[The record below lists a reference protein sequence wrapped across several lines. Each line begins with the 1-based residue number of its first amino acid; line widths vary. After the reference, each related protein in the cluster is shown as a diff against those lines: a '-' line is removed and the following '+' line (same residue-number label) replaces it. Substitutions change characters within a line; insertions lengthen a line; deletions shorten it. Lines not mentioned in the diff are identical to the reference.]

1 MRHDVYNLKDKRE
14 SEPWCI
20 MYAFNA
26 VKKKKKSLGRVA
38 GRPLRD
44 EGVMNST

>member
-26 VKKKKKSLGRVA
+26 VKKKKKKSRQSCWKA
-38 GRPLRD
+38 SER
-44 EGVMNST
+44 